1 MNELKQKRWQRIKR
15 LHIRL
20 TTEEKKQLSEFAKEH
35 GLTLSDFVRVT
46 IIRSQPVMPKAKPD
60 RALFIRTLG
69 ELGKIGS
76 NVNQIAHELHR
87 QRLIGNG
94 HHVPDRII
102 ENALASVKAL
112 SDQLLSNLHDDTQG
126 QHTG

>member
-1 MNELKQKRWQRIKR
+1 MKQNKNEERKDRYKR

-20 TTEEKKQLSEFAKEH
+20 NAKEKKKFLELAKEH

-60 RALFIRTLG
+60 RALFIRTLA

-76 NVNQIAHELHR
+76 NVNQIAYQLNRER
-87 QRLIGNG
+87 IVGNG
-94 HHVPDRII
+94 HHVPDGII
-102 ENALASVKAL
+102 QAALTEVTTL
-112 SDQLLSNLHDDTQG
+112 SNQLLSILKG
-126 QHTG
+126 GVER